1 MWLTLLTLAFLAMA
15 GAADADTPPI
25 GADVVETVDE
35 AVEAVESAVE
45 PVLEEAAETV
55 DHAVATVEES
65 AEPVIDEVTETLDH
79 AVATVQ
85 ESAEPVIEEVTDGAD
100 ESGSAVPAG
109 DGVADRVAETG
120 GGGGGHPADVTD
132 RSPSRVTR
140 AHDPSFVRPAP
151 EPLTAQRGE
160 STVSARAGG
169 ASSADPSVPS
179 NSPFA
184 PSSPL
189 AAVPA
194 ATGVGLVLLAV
205 LAVGVVVGTPAAGRW
220 ALPPPAAP
228 PIDSFALSVERPG

>member
-1 MWLTLLTLAFLAMA
+1 VASEWHRRWPARALWLTLLTSAFLAMA

-45 PVLEEAAETV
+45 PVLEKAAETV

-65 AEPVIDEVTETLDH
+65 AEPVI
-79 AVATVQ
+79 
-85 ESAEPVIEEVTDGAD
+85 EEVTGGAD
-100 ESGSAVPAG
+100 EVGSAVPAG
-109 DGVADRVAETG
+109 GGVADGVAGTG
-120 GGGGGHPADVTD
+120 GGGGDHPANVTG
-132 RSPSRVTR
+132 RSPKRVTR
-140 AHDPSFVRPAP
+140 AHDQSFVRPAP
-151 EPLTAQRGE
+151 EPPTAQRGE

-179 NSPFA
+179 NSPFV

-194 ATGVGLVLLAV
+194 ATSVGLVLLAV
-205 LAVGVVVGTPAAGRW
+205 LAAGVVVGTPAAGRW

-228 PIDSFALSVERPG
+228 PIDAFALSVERPG